1 MLDIMKLF
9 KPKQKPQPVK
19 EEPKEEPKPKFLTTR
34 GGKVFI
40 GFVVLHL
47 VFLAYFIWFMVT
59 ASITET
65 DDEMA
70 SIMRGEVE
78 ITKTTQL
85 MTFIVHSVRNYIG
98 F

>member
-1 MLDIMKLF
+1 MKIF

-19 EEPKEEPKPKFLTTR
+19 EEPKEEPKPKFLTTI

-59 ASITET
+59 ASITES

>member
-1 MLDIMKLF
+1 MLDMMKLF

-19 EEPKEEPKPKFLTTR
+19 EEPKEEPKPKFLTTV

-59 ASITET
+59 ASITES